1 MKRSLIYLALLVS
14 VFTGMSIAHAQSTVD
29 STIVGET
36 PLNCASDS
44 PISFMNHVSVGVDN
58 RCVSERDPGLVPA
71 SNTVIVG
78 NGNEFDTSD
87 VIVGH
92 ANRSNDM
99 NPNSGAGNNIV
110 GRLNNVEGENN
121 NVHGLNNQIRGTSN
135 NVGGSG
141 VEGAGNNMVLF
152 GTAVK
157 GTADGCVAIGSRS
170 ECDETDEFSVGN
182 ANQRRRLTNVQDGRD
197 DFDSATVGQLRPMA
211 EALGAGSTYNNGQFV
226 GPIYRFQSGITY
238 SNVGDALY
246 DLDGRVTRLEQ
257 NPGGAQGPAGP
268 AGASAYQVAVS
279 NGFNGTQQE
288 WLDSLKG
295 DKGDKGDPGAPGAGG
310 PGSQGPQGPAG
321 ANGASAYEVAVQEG
335 FQGTREEWLASLQG
349 EDGRDGAGR
358 ELRAG
363 SNVEVTTNDDGS
375 QTASLSDNVVLS
387 EEGSVTV
394 GATRVDNTGVTIQG
408 GPSMTNNGIHAGNR
422 RVTGVADGRVEQG
435 STDAVNGGQLWNL
448 QQSLDDRWI
457 EIDRRFDHTDKRING
472 LGAQTAAMAQMAA
485 AGGPYGLA
493 VGEVAVNAGVGFYG
507 NEAAIAVGW
516 STRLTERVNVSAG
529 LSFGSGK
536 TKPMGG
542 IGISI
547 RLGR

>member
-1 MKRSLIYLALLVS
+1 MKLSLIHLALLVS
-14 VFTGMSIAHAQSTVD
+14 VFTGMSSAHAQSNVD

-58 RCVSERDPGLVPA
+58 RCVNERDPGLVPA
-71 SNTVIVG
+71 TDTVIVG

-92 ANRSNDM
+92 GNRSNDM
-99 NPNSGAGNNIV
+99 SPNSGAGNNIV
-110 GRLNNVEGENN
+110 GRLNNVEGANN

-135 NVGGSG
+135 VVAGSSI
-141 VEGAGNNMVLF
+141 EATGNNMVLF

-157 GTADGCVAIGSRS
+157 GSTDGCVAIGSRS
-170 ECDETDEFSVGN
+170 ECDETDEFSIGN
-182 ANQRRRLTNVQDGRD
+182 TNHRRRVTNVQDGRD
-197 DFDSATVGQLRPMA
+197 DFDAATVGQLRPVA
-211 EALGAGSTYNNGQFV
+211 EALGAGATFNNGQFV

-268 AGASAYQVAVS
+268 AGASAY
-279 NGFNGTQQE
+279 
-288 WLDSLKG
+288 
-295 DKGDKGDPGAPGAGG
+295 
-310 PGSQGPQGPAG
+310 
-321 ANGASAYEVAVQEG
+321 EVAVQEG
-335 FQGTREEWLASLQG
+335 FQGTREEWLLSLQG
-349 EDGRDGAGR
+349 ADGRDGANGAGR

-375 QTASLSDNVVLS
+375 QTASLTDNVVLS
-387 EEGSVTV
+387 DQGSVTV
-394 GATRVDNTGVTIQG
+394 GATKLTNNGLTIQG
-408 GPSMTNNGIHAGNR
+408 GPSVTAAGIYAGNQ
-422 RVTGVADGRVEQG
+422 RVTGVADGRVAQG

-457 EIDRRFDHTDKRING
+457 EIDRRFEHTDKRING

-493 VGEVAVNAGVGFYG
+493 VGEVAIGAGVGFYG
-507 NEAAIAVGW
+507 NEAAIAIGW
-516 STRLTERVNVSAG
+516 SSRVTERVNVSAG
-529 LSFGSGK
+529 VSFGSGK

-542 IGISI
+542 VGISI